1 MEFFKL
7 SSLKLVISTI
17 FLLILCGCGM
27 LNPYIDR
34 RRNPGVQD
42 ITLLYSGPSKPEAP
56 VICYNGL
63 WSSDEELQ
71 EVATAECIKQGTGDH
86 AEFLQ
91 KTHFDGKLLLPSH
104 AYYRCVNKKG
114 IKNESSTGK

>member
-1 MEFFKL
+1 M

-34 RRNPGVQD
+34 RRNPGTQD
-42 ITLLYSGPSKPEAP
+42 ISQLYSGPSKPDAP
-56 VICYNGL
+56 VVCYNGL
-63 WSSDEELQ
+63 LSSDEDLQ
-71 EVATAECIKQGTGDH
+71 ELATAECVKHGTGNY

-104 AYYRCVNKKG
+104 AYYKCVNKKG
-114 IKNESSTGK
+114 TENESSTGK

>member
-7 SSLKLVISTI
+7 SSLKLAISTI
-17 FLLILCGCGM
+17 FVFGICGCSL

-42 ITLLYSGPSKPEAP
+42 AARLYSGPSTPEKP
-56 VICYNGL
+56 VVCYNP
-63 WSSDEELQ
+63 WWSDEAELQ
-71 EVATAECIKQGTGDH
+71 ALATAECIKQGTGNY
-86 AEFLQ
+86 AEFEK
-91 KTHFDGKLLLPSH
+91 KTHLDGKLLLPSH
-104 AYYRCVNKKG
+104 SYYKCVNKKG

>member
-1 MEFFKL
+1 M
-7 SSLKLVISTI
+7 SSLKFAISTI
-17 FLLILCGCGM
+17 FMLSLCGCSL

-42 ITLLYSGPSKPEAP
+42 AALLYSGPSKPEAP
-56 VICYNGL
+56 VVCYNGL

-71 EVATAECIKQGTGDH
+71 ELATAECIKQGTGDY

-91 KTHFDGKLLLPSH
+91 KTHLDGKLLLPSH
-104 AYYRCVNKKG
+104 AYYKYVNKKG